1 MEIWEIGIELIKNM
15 IDMNIININR
25 IGIEQIEIW

>member
-25 IGIEQIEIW
+25 NRTNRKNDK